1 MRKNIKSLI
10 ETYEVYEPTV
20 LFDMTDGEILD
31 GTGLALSDAH
41 AREGEGSALW
51 ACGKQAHVSLPTGG
65 YDLTPYRY
73 LTFSVWATGLIDK
86 TFRLTFDNDPAGEG
100 KNGYCATL
108 RIVRDG
114 WTDYSLEL
122 PYLESVGDA
131 AGWDRIESVTLDAVS
146 RMGAAAQLW
155 IDDLCLHEDPPAPLF
170 TRMPEIKGAAVFSTT
185 GAFSIVDRK
194 RIPNAIDGAPARPFE
209 AEGTVWVPMGT
220 VAAGVAHTPIAD
232 NKTET
237 LSFTYRRKKY
247 VFEAARRYM
256 TEDGKRV
263 SLPFAP
269 RAEFGMIFCP
279 VEYVCEFFRWR
290 QIFIDPMGL
299 IVLSNRRGIF
309 RAGKD
314 RETVLR
320 LIGDVTFL
328 RPDGERILADLRRR
342 FPNPTRGRLLASY
355 EELMQLRRD
364 AKEKP
369 QLKEYLTMLK
379 SRFGVG
385 SEAFLSPALSS
396 SSETVDSAAFL
407 AAAERLIAFSMLYRA
422 TGDKKLCERAA
433 AECEGLATLTDW
445 CTSTLSTFGT
455 VALAVALSYDWCHH
469 MWSEA
474 RKAVVERSMLRAGM
488 RVGLEYYDGKRTMW
502 EAGSAD
508 AAAVGAGMLALAL
521 ALCDIYPETA
531 LKLVNRVP
539 RSLEACF
546 AAFAPDGG
554 IAEGTHAWE
563 IRFRSLALAVAM
575 LERACGD
582 DYGYFHAP
590 GFQATAYFPITLE
603 TGCGAWSYGD
613 GAARTLDT
621 ALLPWL
627 AARTNDP
634 TPAWMRR
641 RAILA
646 GGKSVDPMD
655 LLYFYEVDDASAP
668 HLPLDSVWRG
678 ATVAT
683 MRSGW
688 GEEDIF
694 AGLRGMEK
702 SRAGSLLGAGS
713 VILDAG
719 GVRFFCDAADGNTLV
734 VNPGRASSREV
745 SCDASAP
752 LSSMR
757 TSEERAFA
765 TVDMSGTNRDL
776 MRATRGVLLAQNR
789 TTVVIQDE
797 VVASKSCDYLWTV
810 YTPAEVTLVSGG
822 KAAKLTLNGKTL
834 LCRIGGVSA
843 KFEVEPV
850 QGSELSRLS
859 ILVKDKARL
868 RLSVACKLLSDGDSV
883 KEKLYDTVAIS
894 KW

>member
-31 GTGLALSDAH
+31 GTGLTPSDAH

-51 ACGKQAHVSLPTGG
+51 ACGKQPHVSIPTGG

-73 LTFSVWATGLIDK
+73 LTFSVWATGMMDK
-86 TFRLTFDNDPAGEG
+86 TVRLTFDNDPAGEG

-122 PYLESVGDA
+122 PYLESIGDA
-131 AGWDRIESVTLDAVS
+131 AGWDRIESVCFDAENA
-146 RMGAAAQLW
+146 GGAAQLW

-209 AEGTVWVPMGT
+209 AEGTLWVPMGT

-269 RAEFGMIFCP
+269 RSEFGMIFCP

-314 RETVLR
+314 RETVLS

-342 FPNPTRGRLLASY
+342 FPNPTRGRLLSSY

-364 AKEKP
+364 AKAKP
-369 QLKEYLTMLK
+369 QMKEYLSMLK
-379 SRFGVG
+379 DRFGVN
-385 SEAFLSPALSS
+385 SDAFLAPALSS
-396 SSETVDSAAFL
+396 SSEEVTPEAFL
-407 AAAERLIAFSMLYRA
+407 ASAERLLGFSALYRL

-445 CTSTLSTFGT
+445 CTATLSVYGEVAFA
-455 VALAVALSYDWCHH
+455 VALAYDWCHH

-488 RVGLEYYDGKRTMW
+488 RVGLEYYDGKRRMW
-502 EAGSAD
+502 TPGSAD
-508 AAAVGAGMLALAL
+508 AAAVGTGMLALAL

-554 IAEGTHAWE
+554 IAEGAHAWE
-563 IRFRSLALAVAM
+563 IYFRSLSRAVAM
-575 LERACGD
+575 LERACGE
-582 DYGYFHAP
+582 DYGYFYAP
-590 GFQATAYFPITLE
+590 GFRETADFPITVE
-603 TGCGAWSYGD
+603 TGRGAWGCGD
-613 GAARTLDT
+613 GTAISLDT
-621 ALLPWL
+621 SMLPWL
-627 AARTNDP
+627 SAHLGDP

-641 RAILA
+641 HAILS
-646 GGKSVDPMD
+646 GRKPVHPMD
-655 LLYFYEVDDASAP
+655 LIYFCEVDDAQAP
-668 HLPLDSVWRG
+668 HLPLDSVHRG
-678 ATVAT
+678 AALVT

-694 AGLRGMEK
+694 VGLCGKEK
-702 SRAGSLLGAGS
+702 KRSALDAGS
-713 VILDAG
+713 VVLDAG
-719 GVRFFCDAADGNTLV
+719 GVRFFCEGADANTLA
-734 VNPGRASSREV
+734 VNPKRPAGRV
-745 SCDASAP
+745 DAPAAI
-752 LSSMR
+752 SSMR
-757 TSEERAFA
+757 TSLERAFA
-765 TVDMSGTNRDL
+765 TVDMSATRRDL
-776 MRATRGVLLAQNR
+776 MRATRGVLLTENR

-797 VVASKSCDYLWTV
+797 VVTKKEADFLWTV
-810 YTPAEVTLVSGG
+810 YTPATATPVSGG
-822 KAAKLTLNGKTL
+822 RAVKLEKDGKTL
-834 LCRIGGVSA
+834 LCKIGGVSA
-843 KFEVEPV
+843 KFEVDAVE
-850 QGSELSRLS
+850 GSDLSRLS
-859 ILVKDKARL
+859 IRISGKSRL
-868 RLSVACKLLSDGDSV
+868 RLSVACRLMQEGESV
-883 KEKLYDTVAIS
+883 KEKLYETEPIS